1 MSRLPGTP
9 LSELATVPER
19 SMAGLRRLVE
29 QMLERGIAR
38 HSLPP
43 RDVIVASDG
52 SVGLVDFERST
63 RRMFPGDPV
72 WQIAKMVTRFHL
84 MRLVD
89 QHAPQL
95 LTSSEKSRLRWQL
108 ALRDRLQ
115 RPAKLRRRIQRA
127 LFGG

>member
-1 MSRLPGTP
+1 
-9 LSELATVPER
+9 
-19 SMAGLRRLVE
+19 
-29 QMLERGIAR
+29 
-38 HSLPP
+38 
-43 RDVIVASDG
+43 
-52 SVGLVDFERST
+52 
-63 RRMFPGDPV
+63 
-72 WQIAKMVTRFHL
+72 